1 MNSNELMAA
10 IDPGTV
16 ADSTFQM
23 GSGINNLT
31 FLEYD
36 VTPPKLPVDFHVA
49 DITYRGDL
57 K

>member
-10 IDPGTV
+10 IDSGTV
-16 ADSTFQM
+16 ADSTFHM
-23 GSGINNLT
+23 GSGINNFT